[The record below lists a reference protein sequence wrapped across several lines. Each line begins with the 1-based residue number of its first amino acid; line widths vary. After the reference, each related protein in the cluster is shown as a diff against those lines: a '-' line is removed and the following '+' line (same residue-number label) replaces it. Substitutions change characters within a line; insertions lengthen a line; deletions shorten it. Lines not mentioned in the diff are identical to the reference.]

1 MGLLYY
7 LCHRA
12 VVNEQKRDALLRQ
25 NYVSADSYVC
35 VAGVMKMGE
44 SAEKTAAREVAE
56 EIGQK
61 AEKITFVRS
70 FPYEKKEMLM
80 LGYKV
85 EVKKED
91 LVLSGEVDQAQWIF
105 DGRSERKV
113 TAGQYCLA
121 AGRSGYQ

>member
-7 LCHRA
+7 LCHLRCGKRA
-12 VVNEQKRDALLRQ
+12 EKEIALLRQ

-61 AEKITFVRS
+61 AEKITFIRS
-70 FPYEKKEMLM
+70 FPYEKKRNADAWIQSR
-80 LGYKV
+80 G
-85 EVKKED
+85 KK
-91 LVLSGEVDQAQWIF
+91 
-105 DGRSERKV
+105 
-113 TAGQYCLA
+113 
-121 AGRSGYQ
+121 GRSGIVR